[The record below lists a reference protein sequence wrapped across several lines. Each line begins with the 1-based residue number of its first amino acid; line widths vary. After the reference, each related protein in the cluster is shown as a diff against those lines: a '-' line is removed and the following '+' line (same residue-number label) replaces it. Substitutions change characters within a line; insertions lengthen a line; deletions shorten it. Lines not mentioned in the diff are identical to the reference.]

1 METRNDI
8 WGCDQL
14 SFSLGSSESGISHGT
29 DHYSSP
35 RTSFSHEA
43 FKLTKYRGYCLGDRA
58 FCLIDIDKM
67 MMSEVDELNLYYETI
82 RSDWYVA
89 SSH

>member
-1 METRNDI
+1 MTFGAAI
-8 WGCDQL
+8 
-14 SFSLGSSESGISHGT
+14 SFRSPSAHPSLGLVTGRIIILALE
-29 DHYSSP
+29 P
-35 RTSFSHEA
+35 TSFSHEA

-58 FCLIDIDKM
+58 FCLIDIDKLI
-67 MMSEVDELNLYYETI
+67 MSEVDELNLYYETI